1 MLWASAISTQED
13 LRTAFA
19 DAAREVQR
27 QLGGAAADLVVLFIS
42 AQYAPAYGVV
52 SGLLRSL
59 FPTAQCI
66 GCSAGGIIGG
76 GREVEHTAA
85 LSITAAVLPG
95 VQIIPFHLYSADL
108 PLGWKNQFSVAS
120 DDPPHFI
127 LLPDPFSLDVEA
139 LIGALDHGFPTST
152 KIGGLAS
159 GAARPGMNALFLND
173 QTQRSGAVGV
183 ALSGNIEVDTV
194 VAQGCRPI
202 AHPMFI
208 TRCQGNILY
217 ELDGEPCMT
226 ALQHTYE
233 TLSREDQQL
242 ARHSLFLGIV
252 MEEDRQEY
260 RQGDFLIRNIVGT
273 DREREA
279 LAIGSVLRE
288 SQVVQFHLRDAA
300 TSADDIDQMLRQY
313 TAERPSGSAR
323 GALLFPCLGRGIHL
337 YGEPDHDSRA
347 LRRHLGDIPVGG
359 FFCNGEI
366 GPVKGTTFLHGYTSA
381 VGLFRSKH

>member
-1 MLWASAISTQED
+1 MLWTSAISTEED
-13 LRTAFA
+13 LRTAFTEA
-19 DAAREVQR
+19 VRDVQG

-42 AQYAPAYGVV
+42 AHHAPAYGAV
-52 SGLLRSL
+52 SGLLRSM
-59 FPTAQCI
+59 FPGAQCI
-66 GCSAGGIIGG
+66 GCSAGGIIGA
-76 GREVEHTAA
+76 GREVEQAPA

-108 PLGWKNQFSVAS
+108 PTGWTNQFNLAS
-120 DDPPHFI
+120 DEPPHFV
-127 LLPDPFSLDVEA
+127 LLPDPFSFDVEA
-139 LIGALDHGFPTST
+139 LAGALDRALPAST

-159 GAARPGMNALFLND
+159 AAARPGMNALFLND

-202 AHPMFI
+202 AHPMFV

-217 ELDGEPCMT
+217 ELDGEPCMR
-226 ALQHTYE
+226 ALQRTYE

-242 ARHSLFLGIV
+242 ARQSLFLGIV

-260 RQGDFLIRNIVGT
+260 RRGDFLIRNIIGT

-279 LAIGSVLRE
+279 LALGAVLRE
-288 SQVVQFHLRDAA
+288 NQVVQFHLRDAA
-300 TSADDIDQMLRQY
+300 TSADDIDQLLRHY
-313 TAERPSGSAR
+313 SAERSADAAR
-323 GALLFPCLGRGIHL
+323 GALLFSCLGRGTRL
-337 YGEPDHDSRA
+337 YGEPDHDSRI

-359 FFCNGEI
+359 FFCSGEI

-381 VGLFRSKH
+381 LGLFRSKR